1 MATESSGD
9 WSSRPRIRRLEL
21 AAVTALGLYL
31 CYLMALP
38 FLPALT
44 WALALAVMFLPVHRW
59 LVSRL
64 KRPGPAAFLSV
75 VAVGL
80 IVVVPAVFL
89 TQRLATEAMAGAD
102 TIAARVE
109 SGEWQRTLDAHPR
122 VAPIARGILAQI
134 DLPGSTSA
142 IATWLAASTASLV
155 TGSLLQALE
164 ILLTFYILFYF
175 LRDQPKVLGLLRSLS
190 PLSAAEMDTL
200 FTRVAD
206 TVHAT
211 IYGTLVMA
219 AVQGTLGGLMFW
231 WLGLPAPLLWGLIMG
246 ALAIVPVLGAFVIWI
261 PAALFLALEG
271 QWGRAVILAVW
282 GTIVV
287 GGIDNLLYPI
297 LVGNRLKLHT
307 IPTFIAIVG
316 GLIVFGA
323 SGVILGPVTLTATVL
338 LLERWRARSA

>member
-1 MATESSGD
+1 
-9 WSSRPRIRRLEL
+9 
-21 AAVTALGLYL
+21 
-31 CYLMALP
+31 
-38 FLPALT
+38 
-44 WALALAVMFLPVHRW
+44 
-59 LVSRL
+59 
-64 KRPGPAAFLSV
+64 
-75 VAVGL
+75 
-80 IVVVPAVFL
+80 
-89 TQRLATEAMAGAD
+89 
-102 TIAARVE
+102 
-109 SGEWQRTLDAHPR
+109 
-122 VAPIARGILAQI
+122 
-134 DLPGSTSA
+134 
-142 IATWLAASTASLV
+142 
-155 TGSLLQALE
+155 
-164 ILLTFYILFYF
+164 
-175 LRDQPKVLGLLRSLS
+175 
-190 PLSAAEMDTL
+190 
-200 FTRVAD
+200 
-206 TVHAT
+206 
-211 IYGTLVMA
+211 
-219 AVQGTLGGLMFW
+219 MFW